1 MIPVKLTKRNGFD
14 NKVQLTF
21 QKVPKNLQ
29 VQNLAIDKGKD
40 EALLRVFVPT
50 TVAEGTYTLFLQAT
64 GQVSYQKNLKRLERA
79 TAGQKAAVDG
89 LKTATDAAAAAKKAA
104 DAGTKASASATAAQ
118 KAAVPKAAA
127 AMKAL
132 VAAQT
137 VEKTTVA
144 AQAAADKAATGAQVK
159 LDLASKA
166 AEAAK
171 VASEKDTRKCGTNK
185 AACGGSEDAIG
196 RSGGIGRCSEKQQ
209 RQLLRK
215 LRARTESHRDCYCC
229 IDGRRQ
235 SIGRRSGCIGGC
247 HRS

>member
-1 MIPVKLTKRNGFD
+1 MLIVNCSATTGSLLIPVKLTKRNGFD

-40 EALLRVFVPT
+40 EALLRVFVPA

-79 TAGQKAAVDG
+79 TTAQKVAVDA
-89 LKTATDAAAAAKKAA
+89 LKVATDAAAAAKTAA
-104 DAGTKASASATAAQ
+104 DAGTKGLATATSAQ

-132 VAAQT
+132 VAAQ
-137 VEKTTVA
+137 A
-144 AQAAADKAATGAQVK
+144 AENAVVTAKVAADKAAADAQAK
-159 LDLASKA
+159 LELASKA

-171 VASEKDTRKCGTNK
+171 AAIEKTREIRN
-185 AACGGSEDAIG
+185 
-196 RSGGIGRCSEKQQ
+196 
-209 RQLLRK
+209 
-215 LRARTESHRDCYCC
+215 
-229 IDGRRQ
+229 
-235 SIGRRSGCIGGC
+235 
-247 HRS
+247 